1 MKAEMDIGTD
11 KKAFQI
17 NLDAKKYG
25 TFAEIGAGQEV
36 ARRFFH
42 VGGAAGTVA
51 KTMSAYDMTF
61 SDAIYGPAD
70 RYVSRNRLQT
80 MLDHEYKLLIER
92 LDQKLGGVRTFFVFA
107 DTVAARS
114 FKQHN
119 ESHGWLG
126 VRFQPEPR
134 GEPSQIIIHVRMLDE
149 SNVDQQ
155 EALGIIGVNLLFG
168 AFYHPQP
175 EKLIASLQ
183 ENLDP
188 NRMQIDLIK
197 FSGPAYAGVDNRLMS
212 LQLVS
217 QGLTDAVIFT
227 ADGGEMVQAAD
238 ILYKKSILVE
248 RGSFRP
254 VTYATND
261 MLNGARSVFLK
272 QSGTSDADLVVLM
285 EMTLENLLAEGQLNH
300 ADFLARVDIL
310 GALGRTVIISK
321 FGEYFRLASYLS
333 RYTSRKIGLVM
344 GVPSLLEIF
353 DEKYYLALEGG
364 ILEALGRMF
373 KSGLKLYVYPM
384 IDEQT
389 GELVTAKKL
398 EVAPNLRSLYRYLV
412 ENEFIQ
418 EITDYNP
425 EYLRIHPPETLAKL
439 QSGDAGLG
447 TNGAAGSDQN
457 HQEPPV
463 LRLPGGAGELAAVFC
478 GFYALKT
485 AGSHRQ
491 KTGVVGTLPAIWN
504 AASWRGAEILSLASI
519 SASTSSK
526 ASCSSERATTALS

>member
-1 MKAEMDIGTD
+1 MNAEMDLGTD

-61 SDAIYGPAD
+61 SDAIYGSAQ
-70 RYVSRNRLQT
+70 RYVSRGRLQT
-80 MLDHEYKLLIER
+80 MLEHEYNLLIER

-126 VRFQPEPR
+126 VRFQNDPR
-134 GEPSQIIIHVRMLDE
+134 GEPSQIVIHVRMLDE
-149 SNVDQQ
+149 ANVDQQ

-168 AFYHPQP
+168 AFYHQQP
-175 EKLIASLQ
+175 EKLIASLH
-183 ENLDP
+183 ENLAP
-188 NRMQIDLIK
+188 NRMQVDLIK
-197 FSGPAYAGVDNRLMS
+197 FSGPAYATVDNRLMS

-227 ADGGEMVQAAD
+227 ADGEMVQAAD
-238 ILYKKSILVE
+238 ILHKKSILVE

-261 MLNGARSVFLK
+261 MLNGARTAFLK
-272 QSGTSDADLVVLM
+272 QSGSADADMVVLM
-285 EMTLENLLAEGQLNH
+285 EMTLENLLTEGQLNH

-333 RYTSRKIGLVM
+333 RYTSRMIGLVM

-353 DEKYYLALEGG
+353 DEKYYLNLEGG

-384 IDEQT
+384 IGEET
-389 GELVTAKKL
+389 GELLTARTL
-398 EVAPNLRSLYRYLV
+398 EVAPNLRSLYRYLI

-418 EITDYNP
+418 EITDYNAA
-425 EYLRIHPPETLAKL
+425 YLRIHPPETLARL
-439 QSGDAGLG
+439 QSGDPAWEATVPPEVTRIIKERQFFGYR
-447 TNGAAGSDQN
+447 AA
-457 HQEPPV
+457 
-463 LRLPGGAGELAAVFC
+463 AA
-478 GFYALKT
+478 
-485 AGSHRQ
+485 
-491 KTGVVGTLPAIWN
+491 N
-504 AASWRGAEILSLASI
+504 
-519 SASTSSK
+519 
-526 ASCSSERATTALS
+526 

>member
-1 MKAEMDIGTD
+1 MKAEMDLGTD

-61 SDAIYGPAD
+61 SDAIYGSAQ
-70 RYVSRNRLQT
+70 RYVSRDRLQT

-92 LDQKLGGVRTFFVFA
+92 LDKKLGGVRTFFVFA

-126 VRFQPEPR
+126 VRFQNEPR
-134 GEPSQIIIHVRMLDE
+134 GEPSQIVIHVRMLDE
-149 SNVDQQ
+149 GNVDQQ

-168 AFYHPQP
+168 AFYHQQP
-175 EKLIASLQ
+175 EKLIASLH
-183 ENLDP
+183 ENLAP
-188 NRMQIDLIK
+188 NRMQVDLIK
-197 FSGPAYAGVDNRLMS
+197 FSGPAYANVDNRLMS

-227 ADGGEMVQAAD
+227 ADGEMVQAAD

-261 MLNGARSVFLK
+261 MLNGARAAFVE
-272 QSGTSDADLVVLM
+272 QSGSSDADLVVLM

-310 GALGRTVIISK
+310 GVLGRTVIISK

-333 RYTSRKIGLVM
+333 RYTNRMIGLVM

-353 DEKYYLALEGG
+353 DEKYYLNLEGG

-384 IDEQT
+384 IDEHT
-389 GELVTAKKL
+389 GELVTARTL
-398 EVAPNLRSLYRYLV
+398 EVAPNLRSLYQYLL

-425 EYLRIHPPETLAKL
+425 NFLRIHPPETLAKL
-439 QSGDAGLG
+439 QSGDPAWESMVPPEVTRMIKERQFFGYQA
-447 TNGAAGSDQN
+447 AAGN
-457 HQEPPV
+457 
-463 LRLPGGAGELAAVFC
+463 
-478 GFYALKT
+478 
-485 AGSHRQ
+485 
-491 KTGVVGTLPAIWN
+491 
-504 AASWRGAEILSLASI
+504 
-519 SASTSSK
+519 
-526 ASCSSERATTALS
+526 

>member
-1 MKAEMDIGTD
+1 MKAEMDLGTD

-70 RYVSRNRLQT
+70 RYVSRIRLQT

-92 LDQKLGGVRTFFVFA
+92 LDQKLGGGRTFFVFA

-188 NRMQIDLIK
+188 NRVQIDLIK

-227 ADGGEMVQAAD
+227 GDGGEMVQAAD

-261 MLNGARSVFLK
+261 MLNGARSAFLK
-272 QSGTSDADLVVLM
+272 QSGCSDEDLVVLM
-285 EMTLENLLAEGQLNH
+285 EM
-300 ADFLARVDIL
+300 
-310 GALGRTVIISK
+310 
-321 FGEYFRLASYLS
+321 
-333 RYTSRKIGLVM
+333 
-344 GVPSLLEIF
+344 
-353 DEKYYLALEGG
+353 
-364 ILEALGRMF
+364 
-373 KSGLKLYVYPM
+373 
-384 IDEQT
+384 
-389 GELVTAKKL
+389 
-398 EVAPNLRSLYRYLV
+398 
-412 ENEFIQ
+412 
-418 EITDYNP
+418 
-425 EYLRIHPPETLAKL
+425 
-439 QSGDAGLG
+439 
-447 TNGAAGSDQN
+447 
-457 HQEPPV
+457 
-463 LRLPGGAGELAAVFC
+463 
-478 GFYALKT
+478 
-485 AGSHRQ
+485 
-491 KTGVVGTLPAIWN
+491 
-504 AASWRGAEILSLASI
+504 
-519 SASTSSK
+519 
-526 ASCSSERATTALS
+526 